1 MPDWPKLK
9 KILNKKKGNNMKLH
23 GIEIKDG
30 YLLVVKT
37 KDEIHNMTVVSNSGN
52 ELACVTPHKHFWN
65 LTSFN
70 EDGRHWVSEVVAIYG
85 RTYNKLMLDNSTTH
99 RDLLWE
105 RKETK
110 KMTVAEICAALGYD
124 VEIVKEGQA

>member
-1 MPDWPKLK
+1 MTAWPKLK
-9 KILNKKKGNNMKLH
+9 KILNKKKGNTMKIH
-23 GIEIKDG
+23 GIEIKEG

-37 KDEIHNMTVVSNSGN
+37 KDEIHNMTVTTNSRDQ
-52 ELACVTPHKHFWN
+52 LACVTPPKHFWS
-65 LTSFN
+65 LCRFD
-70 EDGRHWVSEVVAIYG
+70 EDGHYWDSEVVAIYG
-85 RTYNKLMLDNSTTH
+85 RAPSKFMLDNSTAD

-124 VEIVKEGQA
+124 VEIVKEEQK